1 MKVYVTKNVKKEFP
15 TSFQGLLMGMKDIPE
30 KVSKE
35 DPQLAQV

>member
-1 MKVYVTKNVKKEFP
+1 MNGYVSKNVKKDFP

>member
-1 MKVYVTKNVKKEFP
+1 MNGYVSKNVKKDFP
-15 TSFQGLLMGMKDIPE
+15 TSFQGLLMCMKDLPE

>member
-15 TSFQGLLMGMKDIPE
+15 NSFQGLLMGMKDLPE